1 MIQEIGK
8 NGSIYSYKG
17 ITPKIHPS
25 VFICE
30 GVRIVGDV
38 EIGEQSSV
46 WFNSVIRGD
55 VHWIKIG
62 KRTNIQDLSMLH
74 VTNQRYPLLIGDDVS
89 IGHSVTLHG
98 CTLKDN
104 CLIGM
109 GALILDNAT
118 VNSNTIVAAG
128 SVVKE
133 NFVVPEGV
141 LLAGVPGKI
150 IRDLKPEEIERVTST
165 SPNYI
170 KYSQD
175 YRDSV
180 KRL

>member
-1 MIQEIGK
+1 
-8 NGSIYSYKG
+8 
-17 ITPKIHPS
+17 
-25 VFICE
+25 
-30 GVRIVGDV
+30 
-38 EIGEQSSV
+38 
-46 WFNSVIRGD
+46 
-55 VHWIKIG
+55 
-62 KRTNIQDLSMLH
+62 
-74 VTNQRYPLLIGDDVS
+74 DDVS